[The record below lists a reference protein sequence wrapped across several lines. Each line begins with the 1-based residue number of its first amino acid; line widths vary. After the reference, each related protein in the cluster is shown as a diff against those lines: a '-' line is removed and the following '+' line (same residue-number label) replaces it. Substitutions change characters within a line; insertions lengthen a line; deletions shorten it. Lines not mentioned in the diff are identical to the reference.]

1 MPRRKHLDNT
11 TPNSYNSY
19 INALKRKW
27 QTEDIGEDTYDYR
40 SLLKNDP
47 RTAYNVLYDKNG
59 AHFPDTYKFPTHPTF
74 STESKYSN
82 GSTPGGTWIQNNN
95 GTWVFHHSPYT
106 ARHLDITDDYLG
118 NNYYVSGVPELSYYN
133 GSYRLPTITI
143 TARRKRTLRNGGRI
157 YIKPENRG
165 KFTETMR
172 RTGKTAEELSH
183 SSNPLTRKRAIFA
196 LNARKWKH

>member
-1 MPRRKHLDNT
+1 MPRKRHLDNT
-11 TPNSYNSY
+11 SPKTYKRY
-19 INALKRKW
+19 TNALKHKW
-27 QTEDIGEDTYDYR
+27 HTNDIGENTYDYR
-40 SLLKNDP
+40 GLLRDDP
-47 RTAYNVLYDKNG
+47 KTAYAILNDKSG
-59 AHFPDTYKFPTHPTF
+59 AHFPDTYKLPAHPTF

-82 GSTPGGTWIQNNN
+82 NNTLGGTWKEYDN

-143 TARRKRTLRNGGRI
+143 TARRKRTLRNGGKI